1 MKRFLKPAA
10 FFVAAIIGCVTGN
23 AKDYVITQHGVLN
36 DSTVVQTS
44 KIQSVIDLAESEG
57 GGTIVVPKGTYLTG
71 GLFFRVE
78 AFTTMPHLSTHTM
91 LTDSR

>member
-44 KIQSVIDLAESEG
+44 KIKPGLALRRARA
-57 GGTIVVPKGTYLTG
+57 VAPL
-71 GLFFRVE
+71 
-78 AFTTMPHLSTHTM
+78 
-91 LTDSR
+91 